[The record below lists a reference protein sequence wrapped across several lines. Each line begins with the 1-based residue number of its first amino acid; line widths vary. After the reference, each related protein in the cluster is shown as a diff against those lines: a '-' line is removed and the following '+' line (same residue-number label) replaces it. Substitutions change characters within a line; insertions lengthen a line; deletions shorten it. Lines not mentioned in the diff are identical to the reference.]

1 MLDKTHLLTGCIM
14 SYKCTYFYLTIC
26 TFSFEIKESNLSD
39 KRCLVQEV
47 VPPNCSDKRM
57 AWSCLECFC
66 QTTFFYDVI
75 VLECGKKHLNAI
87 NVSRTTVQCSF
98 FHMDSLNR

>member
-39 KRCLVQEV
+39 KRCLVQDV

-57 AWSCLECFC
+57 A
-66 QTTFFYDVI
+66 
-75 VLECGKKHLNAI
+75 
-87 NVSRTTVQCSF
+87 
-98 FHMDSLNR
+98 